1 MMAAEA
7 LDQGHT
13 LSALLAGLVDVPAQ
27 SERQIRGI
35 ALDSRELQPGGLFL
49 ACQGVAQHGLDFVQ
63 QALKQGP
70 AAIAWEPD
78 GASIDA
84 QATHLA
90 GELDLP
96 LLRVE
101 NLSRKASLIA
111 ARYYD
116 FPSRHM
122 LMVGITGTNGKTSVS
137 HLLAQALHATRS
149 CGIVGTLGVGY
160 VESLTAT
167 GYTTPDAVTLQKLLA
182 ELHADGAQAVAMEV
196 SSHALDQDRA
206 AAVHFDVAVFTNISR
221 DHFDYHASME
231 SYAAAKRRLFHMPHL
246 RTAVIN
252 LDDSMGAGM
261 LGTLAHGL
269 NTLVYSLDARAVI
282 PAGVAGWVKAD
293 SVAATARG
301 LEIRLNSHWG
311 EGVLHS
317 SLLGRFNA
325 ANLLAVLLVL
335 MDQGWCLTDALQ
347 KLAGLT
353 TVAGRMQAYGTED
366 QPTVVI
372 DYAHTPD
379 ALEKALLALRSHCSG
394 QLRVVFG
401 CGGDRDRGKRPLMGA
416 AAERLADQVILTD
429 DNPRTEPGDRII
441 QEILT
446 GISRTSQVL
455 VERNRAAAIH
465 LAINAAVPGDLVLVA
480 GKGHEDYQLVGQ
492 TKLPFDDQ
500 DQVLSA
506 LSTWP
511 EENG

>member
-1 MMAAEA
+1 MMAAEE

-13 LSALLAGLVDVPAQ
+13 LSALLAGLAQVPTQ
-27 SERQIRGI
+27 SERQISDL
-35 ALDSRELQPGGLFL
+35 ALDSRKLRPGGLFL

-63 QALKQGP
+63 QALQQSP

-78 GASIDA
+78 GDRIDVQAA
-84 QATHLA
+84 QLA
-90 GELDLP
+90 GQLDLP

-137 HLLAQALHATRS
+137 HLLAQALHATQP

-160 VESLTAT
+160 VENLTAT
-167 GYTTPDAVTLQKLLA
+167 GYTTPDAVTLQALLA
-182 ELHADGAQAVAMEV
+182 ELHADGARAVAMEV
-196 SSHALDQDRA
+196 SSHALDQERA

-221 DHFDYHASME
+221 DHFDYHETME

-246 RTAVIN
+246 RSAVIN

-261 LGTLAHGL
+261 LGSLAGGL
-269 NTLVYSLDARAVI
+269 RTLVYSLDTRVQI
-282 PAGVAGWVKAD
+282 PAGVAGWVRAE
-293 SVAATARG
+293 SIMPTPQG
-301 LEIRLNSHWG
+301 LEIRLSSHWG
-311 EGVLHS
+311 EGVLHTG
-317 SLLGRFNA
+317 LLGHFNA
-325 ANLLAVLLVL
+325 ANLLAVFLVL
-335 MDQGWCLTDALQ
+335 MEQGWSLTDALR

-353 TVAGRMQAYGTED
+353 TVAGRMQAYGAED
-366 QPTVVI
+366 QPRVVI

-379 ALEKALLALRSHCSG
+379 ALEKALVALRSHCPGRLS
-394 QLRVVFG
+394 VVFG

-416 AAERLADQVILTD
+416 AAYRLADQVILTD
-429 DNPRTEPGDRII
+429 DNPRTESGDRII
-441 QEILT
+441 QEILA
-446 GISRTSQVL
+446 GISAAGQVR
-455 VERNRAAAIH
+455 VERNRAVAIH
-465 LAINAAVPGDLVLVA
+465 QAINSAEPGDLVLVA

-500 DQVLSA
+500 EQVLSA
-506 LSTWP
+506 LNAWP
-511 EENG
+511 GRSG